1 MLRND
6 QAIRILNAKQIYKGL
21 AQLRV
26 ESQRAAAEEY
36 FFFNIPA
43 PGQGGDYLQG
53 NRIKYGGSNIFPGY
67 MAAKQCLYIGLGKDA
82 AAGGNRVNV
91 R

>member
-6 QAIRILNAKQIYKGL
+6 QVIRILNTKQIHKGL

-26 ESQRAAAEEY
+26 EGQWAAAKEY

-53 NRIKYGGSNIFPGY
+53 NCMKYGSSNIFPGY
-67 MAAKQCLYIGLGKDA
+67 MAAKQRLDIGLGKDPA
-82 AAGGNRVNV
+82 TGGNRVNV